1 MQDKGIDVCN
11 LVFEYKTLLKKMKID
26 FKELHDQFGLLFEV
40 SLLQELAE
48 VGKYMEV
55 EEGYALMKPG
65 GYIRSVPIIL
75 SGSVKIVRS
84 DSEGK
89 EALLYYLGGKDSC
102 AMSLTCC
109 LDHRQSEISAITDE
123 KTRLILIPVERVED
137 WMTKYSS
144 WKQFVFM
151 TYQKRFED
159 LLGAID
165 QIVFHKLDQ
174 RLVVLLQKKAKQCGC
189 SVLQTTHEELSN
201 ELATS
206 REVVSRLL
214 KQLERMGSVKLSRNK
229 IELLD
234 LTNV

>member
-1 MQDKGIDVCN
+1 
-11 LVFEYKTLLKKMKID
+11 
-26 FKELHDQFGLLFEV
+26 
-40 SLLQELAE
+40 
-48 VGKYMEV
+48 
-55 EEGYALMKPG
+55 
-65 GYIRSVPIIL
+65 
-75 SGSVKIVRS
+75 
-84 DSEGK
+84 
-89 EALLYYLGGKDSC
+89 
-102 AMSLTCC
+102 
-109 LDHRQSEISAITDE
+109 
-123 KTRLILIPVERVED
+123 
-137 WMTKYSS
+137 
-144 WKQFVFM
+144 M

-174 RLVVLLQKKAKQCGC
+174 RLVMLLQKKAKQCGC

-214 KQLERMGSVKLSRNK
+214 KQLERIGSVKLSRNK